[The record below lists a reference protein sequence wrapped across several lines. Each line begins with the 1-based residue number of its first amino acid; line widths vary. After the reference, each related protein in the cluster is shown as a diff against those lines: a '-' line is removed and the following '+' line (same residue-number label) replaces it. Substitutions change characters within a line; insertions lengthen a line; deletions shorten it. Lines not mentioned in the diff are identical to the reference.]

1 MFTYLLLLAVVGI
14 VARMMATSRT
24 GSAATEKEHTEL
36 RERMLRLEQ
45 SLETMSA
52 DMERVSEG
60 QRFLTA
66 LLEDRARGQS
76 ALKPPPPSPPPPPA
90 APPVPPAAPPASP
103 SSDL

>member
-24 GSAATEKEHTEL
+24 GSAASEKELAEM
-36 RERMLRLEQ
+36 RERLLRLEQ

-52 DMERVSEG
+52 DMERVTEG

-66 LLEDRARGQS
+66 LLEDRARGS
-76 ALKPPPPSPPPPPA
+76 NTLKPPAPPPPA
-90 APPVPPAAPPASP
+90 PPAPPLPPS